1 MNWKVAMLL
10 HNLAGLL
17 MDTNRLAEAE
27 PLPRR
32 ALAIDKASFGP
43 NHPYVARDLENLT
56 LLVQTTNRFT
66 EAERLIRRASTIL
79 IDFERKN
86 GHPHPHR
93 DQAIS
98 NYTRL
103 LAAMGKSEAEIR
115 AAIASLT
122 GEDGPPRPSLARP
135 RESGDPG
142 EGC

>member
-56 LLVQTTNRFT
+56 LLVQTTNRFS

-122 GEDGPPRPSLARP
+122 GEDGPR
-135 RESGDPG
+135 DPH
-142 EGC
+142 